1 MEMNKKAGL
10 PENKNKL
17 ARILM
22 LILGSGLVMIWLVN
36 TPPGLLGKSDAV
48 AYAICHRIGSHS
60 FHLGERAFSL
70 CARCSGEYLGF
81 LWGFIFHLFFAK
93 DRYNF
98 PTLKTLLAL
107 GVLFLFFV
115 FDGIN
120 SFFHLYPGLEQFSL
134 YTPQNFLRLFS
145 GLGMGVLISV
155 ILYPLLGQTL
165 FKEQVE
171 EVTFTTTRDWFL
183 LIGGAALIGLL
194 VLADNPLLAYPLILI
209 STGGL
214 LTLLTIL
221 YTVIWVLILKKE
233 NSFGNWMNLA
243 WWGVGGFF
251 TAILQV
257 ALIDL
262 IRFLLTGTWSGFLVY

>member
-1 MEMNKKAGL
+1 MYKTAGS

-17 ARILM
+17 ARILI
-22 LILGSGLVMIWLVN
+22 LILGSGLVLVWLVN

-48 AYAICHRIGSHS
+48 AFAICHRIGSHS

-81 LWGFIFHLFFAK
+81 LWGFAFHLLFAK
-93 DRYNF
+93 NRYNF
-98 PTLKTLLAL
+98 PTIKSLLAL

-115 FDGIN
+115 FDGLN
-120 SFFHLYPGLEQFSL
+120 SFFHLYPGLEHFSL
-134 YTPQNFLRLFS
+134 YTPQNALRLFS

-171 EVTFTTTRDWFL
+171 EITFTTIRDWL
-183 LIGGAALIGLL
+183 MLIGGAGLIGLL
-194 VLADNPLLAYPLILI
+194 VLADNPLLAYPLILL

-214 LTLLTIL
+214 LILLTIL
-221 YTVIWVLILKKE
+221 YTVIWILILKKE
-233 NSFGNWMNLA
+233 NSFENWSQLI
-243 WWGVGGFF
+243 WWGVGGFW
-251 TAILQV
+251 TAMFQV
-257 ALIDL
+257 AVIDL
-262 IRFLLTGTWSGFLVY
+262 IRFLLTGTWSGFLIY